1 MPVEV
6 DFYNSKLAFLNSK
19 LAPLNS
25 KLDTV
30 KKELLVEVSVKSRM
44 IGFWL
49 SFVNGND
56 TKLSKLLYTKL
67 LYEYNTSICKHKCVD
82 CIKDTLVS
90 VGRVAFSTGKLVITQ
105 RDKLTISR
113 VLFDLTISNHR
124 LPIETGRW
132 KMCRLMKES
141 INYVLKIN

>member
-30 KKELLVEVSVKSRM
+30 KKELVEVSVKSRM

-56 TKLSKLLYTKL
+56 TKLS
-67 LYEYNTSICKHKCVD
+67 
-82 CIKDTLVS
+82 
-90 VGRVAFSTGKLVITQ
+90 
-105 RDKLTISR
+105 
-113 VLFDLTISNHR
+113 
-124 LPIETGRW
+124 
-132 KMCRLMKES
+132 
-141 INYVLKIN
+141 